1 MTGWLQTVA
10 TWNPLTRVLHVARL
24 GFVEGGSIGDL
35 VLGLIVMIVLGSLAW
50 LFAFTG
56 LRRLDD

>member
-1 MTGWLQTVA
+1 
-10 TWNPLTRVLHVARL
+10 VARL